1 MTLLWLTKFNWLNN
15 LNDIIIM
22 TTPEHK
28 HQHKLILMENFPGY
42 IFLCHYMFEIILD
55 SLTVFSC

>member
-28 HQHKLILMENFPGY
+28 HQHKLMLVENFLGLY
-42 IFLCHYMFEIILD
+42 IFM
-55 SLTVFSC
+55 SLYYVCVKSFWTR